1 MFLSLLHDIVPSVIL
16 ESFIKNPVK
25 LIRLNGIDASDSDKL
40 LAFTQAKLN
49 WLLVILLLTNLLALI
64 LFKPIWLLLIYIL
77 VIFEKSTSLI
87 LLFVIPPAN
96 LAFVILLSGM
106 LLTSNI
112 KLIILLQSRLIILPE
127 LILLSAIFE
136 PVRKLSTK

>member
-49 WLLVILLLTNLLALI
+49 
-64 LFKPIWLLLIYIL
+64 
-77 VIFEKSTSLI
+77 
-87 LLFVIPPAN
+87 
-96 LAFVILLSGM
+96 
-106 LLTSNI
+106 
-112 KLIILLQSRLIILPE
+112 
-127 LILLSAIFE
+127 
-136 PVRKLSTK
+136 